1 MFYSIQLGLQSKV
14 YRGICDLS
22 SVFEMTLPRLCGIIR
37 IATWL
42 IKEMRNQLP
51 QELVY
56 QRSEKLKTEETL
68 SATVEEY
75 LETIYNMSAENEVVI
90 GARLAEKFHVSAPTV
105 TEMLKRLVRDG
116 YVEMDNKRQV
126 ILTEEGNQA
135 AEAVLRRHRLTERF
149 LVDMLGM
156 QWHQVHEEACRLE
169 HFISG
174 AVEARVISNLHN
186 PSTCPH
192 GNPIPGSVPNA
203 RTYLKDQGAVRLS
216 TIPTGEKATIL
227 LISEVVEDEEAL
239 ILYLHEKGLTPG
251 TQLTVLAKEHESKS
265 ADLQE
270 ENFRLLVEGR
280 EVSISK
286 AIAAKIWVTR

>member
-1 MFYSIQLGLQSKV
+1 
-14 YRGICDLS
+14 
-22 SVFEMTLPRLCGIIR
+22 
-37 IATWL
+37 
-42 IKEMRNQLP
+42 
-51 QELVY
+51 
-56 QRSEKLKTEETL
+56 LKAEESL

-90 GARLAEKFHVSAPTV
+90 GARLAEKFRVSPPTV

-126 ILTEEGNQA
+126 TLTESGNQA

-149 LVDMLGM
+149 LADMLGM
-156 QWHQVHEEACRLE
+156 QWHQVHEEAGRLE

-174 AVEARVISNLHN
+174 AVEERVIASLNY
-186 PSTCPH
+186 PTTCPH

-203 RTYLKDQGAVRLS
+203 RAYLKDQGAVRLS
-216 TIPTGEKATIL
+216 TVAPGEKATIL

-251 TQLTVLAKEHESKS
+251 TRLIVLGQDDRGNGDQHEE
-265 ADLQE
+265 D
-270 ENFRLLVEGR
+270 FRLQVEGR
-280 EVSISK
+280 EVRISK
-286 AIAAKIWVTR
+286 AVAAKIWVTR

>member
-1 MFYSIQLGLQSKV
+1 M
-14 YRGICDLS
+14 
-22 SVFEMTLPRLCGIIR
+22 
-37 IATWL
+37 
-42 IKEMRNQLP
+42 
-51 QELVY
+51 
-56 QRSEKLKTEETL
+56 KTEEPL

-75 LETIYNMSAENEVVI
+75 LETIYNMAMEDEVVI
-90 GARLAEKFHVSAPTV
+90 GARLAEKFCVSPPTV

-126 ILTEEGNQA
+126 SLTEAGNQA

-174 AVEARVISNLHN
+174 AVEARVIASLNN
-186 PSTCPH
+186 PTTCPH

-203 RTYLKDQGAVRLS
+203 RSYLKDLHAIRLS
-216 TIPTGEKATIL
+216 TLAVGQTATIL
-227 LISEVVEDEEAL
+227 CISEVVEDEEAL
-239 ILYLHEKGLTPG
+239 VLYMHEKGLTPG
-251 TQLTVLAKEHESKS
+251 THLTILAQSDSGEKE
-265 ADLQE
+265 QE
-270 ENFRLLVEGR
+270 ENFKLQVDGS

-286 AIAAKIWVTR
+286 LSASKIWVTLP